1 MIATCD
7 VFPRLATI
15 TRLQSNG
22 EEMPHHP
29 QDPPH
34 SRLARTRQ
42 GSLLNLFQ
50 VGVLNVILA
59 WTTSG
64 FAGPLE
70 DAVAAWRQ
78 RDVAKAFELLR
89 PLAEQ
94 GVAQAQWRLGM
105 IYLTEQKNDAEAV
118 KWFRKAAD
126 QDDDQGQ
133 WFLGNMYFSGWGVR
147 KDEVEAASWYRKAAD
162 KGHIDAQ
169 RTLGIIYITGQGVV
183 PDHVEAAKWMRKAAD
198 QGDSTAQESL
208 GLMYHRGDG
217 VPQDYVLAHMW
228 SILAVAQG
236 AKGAAFVRDAAAEK
250 MTPEQIGEAQRLARE
265 WKPVV
270 GKQN

>member
-1 MIATCD
+1 MFRSRRALCS
-7 VFPRLATI
+7 VASASLSQVRLATI

-64 FAGPLE
+64 FAGSLE

-105 IYLTEQKNDAEAV
+105 IYLTEQKNDAERVLRQA
-118 KWFRKAAD
+118 REP
-126 QDDDQGQ
+126 G
-133 WFLGNMYFSGWGVR
+133 
-147 KDEVEAASWYRKAAD
+147 EARRY
-162 KGHIDAQ
+162 
-169 RTLGIIYITGQGVV
+169 
-183 PDHVEAAKWMRKAAD
+183 
-198 QGDSTAQESL
+198 
-208 GLMYHRGDG
+208 
-217 VPQDYVLAHMW
+217 
-228 SILAVAQG
+228 
-236 AKGAAFVRDAAAEK
+236 GAA
-250 MTPEQIGEAQRLARE
+250 
-265 WKPVV
+265 
-270 GKQN
+270 